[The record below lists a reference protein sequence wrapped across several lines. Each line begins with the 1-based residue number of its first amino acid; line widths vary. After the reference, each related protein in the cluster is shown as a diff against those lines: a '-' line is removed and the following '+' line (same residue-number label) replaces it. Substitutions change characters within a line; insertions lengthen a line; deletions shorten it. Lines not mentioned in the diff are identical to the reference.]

1 MKSVAHCVQT
11 VELEQVRQF
20 DEQLG
25 TQDPPVSVKPGLQ
38 PLHVPG
44 VEQVEQFAEQVGMHR
59 FGSEPGE
66 FCSW

>member
-1 MKSVAHCVQT
+1 MQT

-20 DEQLG
+20 DEQLA

-38 PLHVPG
+38 ALHVPG

-59 FGSEPGE
+59 FGCEPGAL
-66 FCSW
+66 CSW